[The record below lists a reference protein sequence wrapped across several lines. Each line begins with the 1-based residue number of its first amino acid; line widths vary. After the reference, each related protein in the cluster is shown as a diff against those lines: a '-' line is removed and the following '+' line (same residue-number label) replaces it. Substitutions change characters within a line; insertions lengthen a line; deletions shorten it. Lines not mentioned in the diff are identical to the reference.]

1 MQASLPIGCQGK
13 GLKVTLVAAQRGDA
27 FDFVKSAIGS
37 AAPHQG
43 SDSGLAS
50 LLSSTCASNCALF
63 ATCWLRSPPRS
74 QTDISFRLFD
84 LAKGAKVCPGAVP
97 RLVPGVLRGPV
108 RYAPTP
114 SAVVVVDHAR
124 GRAHGLFAKRVCAAG
139 LPAAGCHEYLLVQR
153 LQQRHARSD
162 LWHDG
167 RQQHERHLGFY
178 SSAVLGRHE
187 ARLWWLRRKRRHHH
201 RRRRAL
207 LYRCECVFPCGAG
220 ERSLRQRCWR

>member
-167 RQQHERHLGFY
+167 HFFHGHVSPLSVVIVISTSVSRGLEIFHAGV
-178 SSAVLGRHE
+178 SSRVVVMAPHWPQRGMNIGT
-187 ARLWWLRRKRRHHH
+187 RLR
-201 RRRRAL
+201 
-207 LYRCECVFPCGAG
+207 
-220 ERSLRQRCWR
+220 